1 MTCSEPGASD
11 PAGFAAASLRV
22 LLCRLSTY
30 RQVLPSVTHRAL
42 LWAARR
48 VPGVYADLAFRPP
61 GERRERRSGAGWI
74 AEACGEPARAFDML
88 GITLTVPQE
97 ALNLPRLLRA
107 SNIPLGTSARAA
119 DPACPLV
126 LLGGHSA
133 GVVPFLHGAFTPA
146 GGAADEGL
154 VDAVV
159 VGDGLRALQ
168 EALAVVAEAK
178 ARGLERAAL
187 LRELAARV
195 PGTYVPSLVEHA
207 VRDGRLSRI
216 RARSEAAALPVAR
229 RNDPFEAWR
238 GYDGAFIP
246 WSDEAEEETLP
257 VALGCPHRCRF
268 CRDGW
273 ASGPHRQADADLT
286 VDIATRMKAALA
298 VTDLNLLSPDLGCQ
312 RGLLP
317 LLERLLLVYPRLS
330 AKSLAGISLV
340 RSPALATLL
349 PRLGKREISV
359 GVEGAS
365 ARLRRYLGKRFD
377 ARALPRLLGPMARA
391 GLRQAKLFFIAT
403 GLEQHA
409 DFDELGELLA
419 AVAREAP
426 RLRVLVSTMPFFP
439 APGTPLGFAPLR
451 PLEDSLRGF
460 RTAARTAGA
469 EFRLSASPAEIRATA
484 LLTRAGRA
492 ATAALVRASLDES
505 VVYDDDLHSDHAATL
520 VRLLVRDGIDATA
533 LADEIPVSSVCP
545 WDDIDLGTPRRTLRR
560 EYERSLAELAEP
572 AAEEGEDEFLFD
584 HGPQPAA
591 YIASPATFRDIPDPF
606 AKRSPFVLVFHVE
619 PGAAHRPALTLARG
633 AMREWLLRDAAASL
647 AFAAVSAPLGVVG
660 TSGLRLVSV
669 EFASSF
675 VPRLPPDVVT
685 RPAEPE
691 RSRPAHP
698 VGSVADLPR
707 RPWFLAHAADA
718 ARFDLLRRAVQELR
732 PPVRHRVERTAA
744 GRRLVVDKGFW
755 NRCGIAAA
763 HAGPQG
769 LHAFLA
775 PAAGTVARRLAEAGP
790 PLAVVAILDAEP
802 SGRCPVCRGPLLAA
816 VAGRPVCAKPVCP
829 ACGVGEDASGP
840 SVSVPAGGRGDPR

>member
-1 MTCSEPGASD
+1 MTCPEPGAPD

-61 GERRERRSGAGWI
+61 GEGRERRSGAGWI
-74 AEACGEPARAFDML
+74 AEACGEPARAFDVL

-97 ALNLPRLLRA
+97 ALNLPRLLHA

-133 GVVPFLHGAFTPA
+133 GVAPFLHGAFAPA

-159 VGDGLRALQ
+159 VGYGLRALQ
-168 EALAVVAEAK
+168 ETLAVVAEAK

-216 RARSEAAALPVAR
+216 RARGEAAPLPVTR

-246 WSDEAEEETLP
+246 WSDAAEEETLP

-286 VDIATRMKAALA
+286 VDIAIRMKAALA
-298 VTDLNLLSPDLGCQ
+298 VVDLNLLSPDLGCQ

-317 LLERLLLVYPRLS
+317 LLERLLRIYPRLS

-403 GLEQHA
+403 GLEQPA
-409 DFDELGELLA
+409 DFEELGELLA
-419 AVAREAP
+419 AIVRGAP

-484 LLTRAGRA
+484 LVTRAGRA

-505 VVYDDDLHSDHAATL
+505 VVYDDELRSGDAAML
-520 VRLLVRDGIDATA
+520 VQLLVRDGIDATA
-533 LADEIPVSSVCP
+533 LADEIPASRACP

-560 EYERSLAELAEP
+560 EYERSLIALAEP
-572 AAEEGEDEFLFD
+572 GAEEDESLFD
-584 HGPQPAA
+584 DGSRPAA
-591 YIASPATFRDIPDPF
+591 DLASPATFRDIPDPF
-606 AKRSPFVLVFHVE
+606 AKRAPFVLVFHVE

-660 TSGLRLVSV
+660 TSGLRLVAV

-675 VPRLPPDVVT
+675 VPQLPPDVAA
-685 RPAEPE
+685 RPAEAE

-698 VGSVADLPR
+698 VGSAANLPR
-707 RPWFLAHAADA
+707 HPWFLAHAADA

-775 PAAGTVARRLAEAGP
+775 PAAEAVARRLAEAGP
-790 PLAVVAILDAEP
+790 PLAVVAVLDAEP

-816 VAGRPVCAKPVCP
+816 VAGRPASAKPVCP

-840 SVSVPAGGRGDPR
+840 SVNGPAGGRGDPR